1 MTKAATTG
9 TAIDDATVAARLHAA
24 GLEIAPARSAALS
37 AYIELLGQWNRVF
50 NLTGIRSR
58 ETLVERHLVESLT
71 LAPLL
76 RGSRV
81 ADIGTGA
88 GLPGIPLAIAAP
100 EREFTLIESR
110 AKRVRFLRHVVSM
123 LELGN
128 AHIEHCRVEDL
139 PGVRPFDTVLARAV
153 APPEQLIRLA
163 RPLLA
168 PGGVLLVLTA
178 AHLAEEL
185 RSLGPQLGL
194 EPVRPDA
201 DASIRSAIAALV
213 RPAHGEAEWQE

>member
-1 MTKAATTG
+1 MSNP
-9 TAIDDATVAARLHAA
+9 AIGEATVAARLRAA
-24 GLEIAPARSAALS
+24 GLELARAQCAALS
-37 AYIELLGQWNRVF
+37 AYIDLLGQWNRVF
-50 NLTGIRSR
+50 NLTGIRSP
-58 ETLVERHLVESLT
+58 EALVERHLVESLT

-76 RGSRV
+76 RGRRV

-100 EREFTLIESR
+100 ERKFTLIESR

-123 LELGN
+123 LGLGN
-128 AHIEHCRVEDL
+128 ACVEHCRAEDL
-139 PGVRPFDTVLARAV
+139 PSAPPFDTVLARAV

-168 PGGVLLVLTA
+168 PGGILLVLTA

-185 RSLGPQLGL
+185 RSLGPRLGL
-194 EPVRPDA
+194 EPIRPETDGRM
-201 DASIRSAIAALV
+201 SSVIAALE
-213 RPAHGEAEWQE
+213 RPAHGDAEWHD

>member
-1 MTKAATTG
+1 MSSTAAG
-9 TAIDDATVAARLHAA
+9 EATVAARLHAA
-24 GLEIAPARSAALS
+24 GLEIVPAQSAALS

-50 NLTGIRSR
+50 NLTGIRSP
-58 ETLVERHLVESLT
+58 EALVERHLVESLT

-100 EREFTLIESR
+100 ERQFTLIESR

-123 LELGN
+123 LNLGN
-128 AHIEHCRVEDL
+128 AGVEHCRVEDL
-139 PGVRPFDTVLARAV
+139 PSVRPFDTVLARAV

-178 AHLAEEL
+178 AHLADEL
-185 RSLGPQLGL
+185 RSLGPRLGL
-194 EPVRPDA
+194 DPIRPDA
-201 DASIRSAIAALV
+201 GARIRSVIAALE
-213 RPAHGEAEWQE
+213 RPAHGGAEWPE